1 MDLSYPYIEN
11 GKWKIFNK
19 TIAEQTEAD
28 RILFDGFFSAIK
40 RNVEFLEKEKCT
52 NTLSKSLSDTVTEK
66 MSPNSLFS
74 QRPTKKQ
81 EKKPI
86 YHKAL
91 KFIPRK

>member
-19 TIAEQTEAD
+19 TLAEQTEAD

-40 RNVEFLEKEKCT
+40 RNFEFLEKEKCI
-52 NTLSKSLSDTVTEK
+52 NTISRSLSGTVTEK

-81 EKKPI
+81 ETKPL

-91 KFIPRK
+91 KFITKQ